1 MAENILFNP
10 MANDV
15 IIDKVS
21 YVVQV
26 QSPSTFIDCE
36 TIPQLARKILQCLY
50 ATKQIVYRD
59 AITALDDIISPRRE
73 SAADIDKLDVKLRME
88 RFLEKMLAEVKEL
101 KSQGISFEEDPCPSY
116 ESTTRPNTLS
126 PNLEHVQNMEEDAPT
141 VTFNLDTTELEDSL
155 NSAVT
160 IGQIDADRSR
170 MVPARLSTPTMDM
183 NDDQL
188 PSYDE
193 VMTGNKF
200 KTVSY
205 F

>member
-10 MANDV
+10 MANAV
-15 IIDKVS
+15 IIDIVS

-26 QSPSTFIDCE
+26 QPPSTFMDCE

-50 ATKQIVYRD
+50 ETKQVVYRD
-59 AITALDDIISPRRE
+59 AITALEDIISPRRE
-73 SAADIDKLDVKLRME
+73 STTDIDKLDVKLRME
-88 RFLEKMLAEVKEL
+88 RFLDKMLTEVKEL
-101 KSQGISFEEDPCPSY
+101 KSQGIEFEEDPCPSY
-116 ESTTRPNTLS
+116 ESSMGLNNLS
-126 PNLEHVQNMEEDAPT
+126 SNLEQNMDQDTGT
-141 VTFNLDTTELEDSL
+141 VTFNLDTTELEDEE
-155 NSAVT
+155 
-160 IGQIDADRSR
+160 IDTDRSS
-170 MVPARLSTPTMDM
+170 MVSAGLSTPTMGM

-200 KTVSY
+200 KTISY